1 MLHPAKPCLNY
12 TLMHC
17 AWEQYIKFWWV
28 ESVVFCTGCSTEVC
42 TVPSYSLTFVFSS
55 FQLGGEMGGG
65 RVTSERAKDEMVSS
79 HCCSLNIQK
88 MFSVSKD
95 RIDFL
100 CSDQK
105 ILYLKFF
112 PRLVTKYLEGEF
124 MF

>member
-1 MLHPAKPCLNY
+1 M
-12 TLMHC
+12 
-17 AWEQYIKFWWV
+17 
-28 ESVVFCTGCSTEVC
+28 FCTGCSTEVC
-42 TVPSYSLTFVFSS
+42 TIPSYSLTFVFSS
-55 FQLGGEMGGG
+55 FQLGGEMGGEG
-65 RVTSERAKDEMVSS
+65 CKMVSS

>member
-28 ESVVFCTGCSTEVC
+28 ESVVFCTGPCTEVC

-55 FQLGGEMGGG
+55 FQLGGEMGGEG
-65 RVTSERAKDEMVSS
+65 CIVRELKMVSS

-88 MFSVSKD
+88 MFPVSKD